1 MAILKAH
8 SVHRSEDVPQPS
20 GPNLGHEKLLTPD
33 VMRAIARVPLA
44 RKDLWRDHAAP
55 TYQPWVVTGS
65 MNWPTLAGA
74 IRLWVKP
81 EEVLVDRD
89 GPGWWRQWFRW
100 QLGRDGE
107 APGCL
112 GLFQGTEVQSNNYD
126 GLTVGAICAVRLWA
140 LRNDHAELRE
150 LTGAWLTAYAAVAVL
165 GAMPW
170 PTALKSH
177 IPEGVFDIPLPRN
190 VVGAYRLQIGG
201 RSTNQHYADDP
212 GSLLLSELI
221 AWPDARHPWP
231 DNKPWSYWYLQVVD
245 LLEGDVG
252 IPAEVQATLRAAV
265 ETQDLAALDQAAG
278 LLDRVKFGGWEVLRW
293 PGQSAGV
300 MPRIIN
306 GNTAA
311 VMGSTLCASGRA
323 DHLFP
328 WPKPKPGNLGSGEA
342 RIDLECHTLQAKSA
356 FGEVKVDLPAEPPV
370 RHWILDQQGLRSA

>member
-1 MAILKAH
+1 MAILKALP
-8 SVHRSEDVPQPS
+8 VHRSDDVPQPS
-20 GPNLGHEKLLTPD
+20 GPNLGPEKLLTPD

-44 RKDLWRDHAAP
+44 KKDLWREHAAP
-55 TYQPWVVTGS
+55 TYQPWVITGS

-74 IRLWVKP
+74 IRLWEKP
-81 EEVLVDRD
+81 QEILEQRD

-112 GLFQGTEVQSNNYD
+112 GLFQGTEVHSNNYD
-126 GLTVGAICAVRLWA
+126 GLTIGAVCAVRLWA

-150 LTGAWLTAYAAVAVL
+150 LTGAWLTVYAALAVL

-170 PTALKSH
+170 PTSLKSH
-177 IPEGVFDIPLPRN
+177 VPEGVFDIPLPKN
-190 VVGAYRLQIGG
+190 VVGPYRLQIGG
-201 RSTNQHYADDP
+201 RSTNQHYTDDA
-212 GSLLLSELI
+212 GCLLLAELL
-221 AWPDARHPWP
+221 AWPGARHPWP
-231 DNKPWSYWYLQVVD
+231 DNKPWSYWYLQVAD
-245 LLEGDVG
+245 MLQGDVG
-252 IPAEVQATLRAAV
+252 VPAETQATMRTAV
-265 ETQDLAALDQAAG
+265 ETGDLAALDKVAA
-278 LLDRVKFGGWEVLRW
+278 LLEGVKFGGMEILRW

-311 VMGSTLCASGRA
+311 VMGSTLRASGQV

-342 RIDLECHTLQAKSA
+342 WIDLENHTLNAKSG
-356 FGEVKVDLPAEPPV
+356 FGSLKVDLPAEPPV
-370 RHWILDQQGLRSA
+370 RHWIVDGQGLRRV